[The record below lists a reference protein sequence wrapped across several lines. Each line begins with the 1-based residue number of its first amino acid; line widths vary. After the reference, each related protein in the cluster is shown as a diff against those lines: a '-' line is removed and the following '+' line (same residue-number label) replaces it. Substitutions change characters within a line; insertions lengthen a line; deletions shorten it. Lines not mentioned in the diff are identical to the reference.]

1 MKYIVG
7 ASIGGLFGLSMP
19 IMMNTAQQQT
29 EESELIPRQEEFQP
43 LEDISPA
50 PIDNAMHLP
59 DTYCG
64 YINYTTDDIKE
75 QAKECLRRSEFAIPA
90 I

>member
-7 ASIGGLFGLSMP
+7 AGIGGLFGLSVP
-19 IMMNTAQQQT
+19 MMMDTTQQT
-29 EESELIPRQEEFQP
+29 EIEIVPRQEDFQP
-43 LEDISPA
+43 VEGEFRA

-59 DTYCG
+59 DKYCV
-64 YINYTTDDIKE
+64 YIKYTTDDIEE
-75 QAKECLRRSEFAIPA
+75 QAKECLNRAELAIPA